1 MKTSEIDLLD
11 LGLAELLIN
20 ITELLRGRFEGV
32 LKLRFKILGK
42 LANKLCLGGDQNTS
56 WMKHLDLAL

>member
-1 MKTSEIDLLD
+1 

-20 ITELLRGRFEGV
+20 ITELLRGRFAGV

-56 WMKHLDLAL
+56 WMKHLDLA